1 MPATVAEL
9 QRILAGHGL
18 PAEIAGDATLTIQ
31 SVATLEDAQP
41 GQISFLSNPKY
52 EKLLATTRA
61 SAIVLKPDAP
71 GPPSV
76 TLLRTPDPYAA
87 ITALI
92 VALHGYRKHRP
103 TTSQGH
109 PSIAPSAQIGENA
122 RIHPGATVDEDA
134 RIGRNVVLYPGAYV
148 GPRCRLG
155 DDVVLF
161 PNVVLY
167 DDTLIG
173 NRVTIH
179 ACTVIGE
186 DGLGYAPVG
195 GRWIK
200 IPQIGHVEI
209 GDDVEIGANCS
220 VDRATL
226 GCTRIAAGTKF
237 SNQIAI
243 GHGTQ
248 IGEHCLFVAQVG
260 LAGSVQVGQR
270 VTMAGQAGIVGHVR
284 IGDGA
289 TIGAKA
295 GVTNN
300 VPDGETYLGQ
310 PATPISEQKRLLAAV
325 ARLPETRH
333 AVRALEKQ
341 NAEQGLRIQQL
352 EARLAELERAARR
365 NDAAQR

>member
-1 MPATVAEL
+1 MPATVGEL
-9 QRILAGHGL
+9 RRILAGHGM
-18 PAEIAGDATLTIQ
+18 PAEITGDAALTIQ
-31 SVATLEDAQP
+31 SVATLEDAVP

-52 EKLLATTRA
+52 EKLLTTTRA
-61 SAIVLKPDAP
+61 SAIVLKPDAAA
-71 GPPSV
+71 PPEM
-76 TLLRTPDPYAA
+76 TLLRTADPYAA

-92 VALHGYRKHRP
+92 VALHGYRKHRAVWSQTAPHVAP
-103 TTSQGH
+103 T
-109 PSIAPSAQIGENA
+109 AVIGENA
-122 RIHPGATVDEDA
+122 RVHPGAVVDENA
-134 RIGRNVVLYPGAYV
+134 CVGKNVVLYPGAYV

-167 DDTLIG
+167 DDTIVG

-179 ACTVIGE
+179 ACSVIGE

-200 IPQIGHVEI
+200 IPQIGYVEI

-220 VDRATL
+220 IDRATL
-226 GCTRIAAGTKF
+226 GRTKIGSGSKF

-243 GHGTQ
+243 GHGSQ

-260 LAGSVQVGQR
+260 IAGSVQVGHH

-284 IGDGA
+284 IGDNS

-295 GVTNN
+295 GVTNH

-310 PATPISEQKRLLAAV
+310 PATPISAQKRIIAAV
-325 ARLPETRH
+325 ARLPETRQTI
-333 AVRALEKQ
+333 RALERQ
-341 NAEQGLRIQQL
+341 CAEQTSRIQQL
-352 EARLAELERAARR
+352 ETRLAELERATRR
-365 NDAAQR
+365 SS